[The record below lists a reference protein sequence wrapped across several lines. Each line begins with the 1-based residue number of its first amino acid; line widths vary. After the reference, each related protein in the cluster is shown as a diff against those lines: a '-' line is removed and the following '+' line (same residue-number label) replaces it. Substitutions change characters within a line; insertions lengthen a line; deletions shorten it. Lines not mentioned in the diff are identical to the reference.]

1 MKILKRALRILGAV
15 IAVALLFIA
24 GSIVI
29 EGALGGGRV
38 DALTNT
44 RINAADGSVV
54 RAFVARPSAPGPH
67 PAVVMI
73 HEFWGLK
80 PDIVGKAQALADEGY
95 VVIAPDAMRGGST
108 SSIPRA
114 IFQVSTTK
122 PAQVDADLDAV
133 FAWAAQQ
140 PEIMPDKIAVLGFC
154 FGGGAALRYSVDSGK
169 PAATVLFYGTPI
181 ADPELIKHL
190 GGPVLGVFGGADVT
204 ISEDRV
210 RAMER
215 ALNAAGVKNEIGIYP
230 GQPHAFV
237 SDVATIRAGGAA
249 GQAWAQMLTFL
260 KANLAGGSARIAV
273 PRPALTNAS
282 PDLEYALAL
291 AVAHL
296 GHHAH

>member
-1 MKILKRALRILGAV
+1 MPGVQSAIMKILKRVLRVLGIVLALM
-15 IAVALLFIA
+15 LLFIA

-29 EGALGGGRV
+29 EGGLGSGRV

-44 RINAADGSVV
+44 RIPAADGTVV

-95 VVIAPDAMRGGST
+95 VVIAPDVMRGGST

-133 FAWAAQQ
+133 FVWAAQQ
-140 PEIMPDKIAVLGFC
+140 PEIMRDKIAVLGFC

-169 PAATVLFYGTPI
+169 PAATVLFYGAPI
-181 ADPELIKHL
+181 ADPVLIRHL
-190 GGPVLGVFGGADVT
+190 GGPVLGVFGGADAT
-204 ISEDRV
+204 IPEARI
-210 RAMER
+210 RAMES

-249 GQAWAQMLTFL
+249 GQAWAQMLAFL
-260 KANLAGGSARIAV
+260 KTNLAGASALRAP
-273 PRPALTNAS
+273 PRPGLTNIA
-282 PDLEYALAL
+282 PDLE
-291 AVAHL
+291 
-296 GHHAH
+296 